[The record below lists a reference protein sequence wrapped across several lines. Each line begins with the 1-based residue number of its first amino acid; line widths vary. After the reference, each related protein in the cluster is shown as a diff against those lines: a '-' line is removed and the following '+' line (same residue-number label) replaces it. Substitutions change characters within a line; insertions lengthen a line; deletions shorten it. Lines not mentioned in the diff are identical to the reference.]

1 MGCRLK
7 SADNKR
13 GNAGMGRQVG
23 RRALAPV
30 WAFALAMLALAAPA
44 RAEFDLAAAMADRV
58 LGNPKAPVTVIE
70 YASLT
75 CPHCAHFHADIL
87 PGIKQR
93 FIDTGKV
100 KIIFRDFPL
109 DKVALDA
116 AMLAHCVA
124 PERYFAFVQTLF
136 ATQSKWIAADDTSEA
151 LAAAAGDL
159 GMKPADAKACMANEQ
174 LRDAIVKSRFDGDK
188 AWNIQ
193 ATPTFIL
200 NDGAFVVIGA
210 NEERF
215 LDGLKFVGVAVPETP
230 APAKK

>member
-1 MGCRLK
+1 MARKIMVLG
-7 SADNKR
+7 
-13 GNAGMGRQVG
+13 
-23 RRALAPV
+23 
-30 WAFALAMLALAAPA
+30 WLAAALLVGLAGTA
-44 RAEFDLAAAMADRV
+44 RAEFDLATATADRV
-58 LGNPKAPVTVIE
+58 LGNPQAKVTVIE

-75 CPHCAHFHADIL
+75 CPHCAHFHAEIL
-87 PGIKQR
+87 PDIKAR
-93 FIDTGKV
+93 YIDTGKV

-116 AMLAHCVA
+116 AMLARCA
-124 PERYFAFVQTLF
+124 PPDRFFATLQVLF
-136 ATQSKWIAADDTSEA
+136 ATQTKWISADDTTAA
-151 LAAAAGDL
+151 LVQAVGDL
-159 GMKPADAKACMANEQ
+159 GMKADDAKACLANDQ
-174 LRDAIVKSRFDGDK
+174 LKEAVVKSRFDGDK

-215 LDGLKFVGVAVPETP
+215 LDGLKFVGLQVQEKPA

>member
-1 MGCRLK
+1 MARNLVK
-7 SADNKR
+7 SVWMAAALLV
-13 GNAGMGRQVG
+13 GLAG
-23 RRALAPV
+23 A
-30 WAFALAMLALAAPA
+30 A
-44 RAEFDLAAAMADRV
+44 RAEFDLAAATADRV

-75 CPHCAHFHADIL
+75 CPHCAQFHTDIL
-87 PGIKQR
+87 PDIKAR
-93 FIDTGKV
+93 YVDTGKV

-116 AMLAHCVA
+116 SMLARCA
-124 PERYFAFVQTLF
+124 PPDRFFATLQVLF
-136 ATQSKWIAADDTSEA
+136 ATQTKWISADDTTAA
-151 LAAAAGDL
+151 LVQTVGDL
-159 GMKPADAKACMANEQ
+159 GMKPDEAKACLANDQ
-174 LRDAIVKSRFDGDK
+174 LKEAVVKSRFDGDK

-210 NEERF
+210 NADRF
-215 LDGLKFVGVAVPETP
+215 LEGLKFVGLPVQEKPA

>member
-1 MGCRLK
+1 MAR
-7 SADNKR
+7 NFR
-13 GNAGMGRQVG
+13 
-23 RRALAPV
+23 
-30 WAFALAMLALAAPA
+30 MLGWLAAALLAGFAGAA
-44 RAEFDLAAAMADRV
+44 RAEVDLAVATADRV
-58 LGNPKAPVTVIE
+58 LGNPQAKVTVIE

-75 CPHCAHFHADIL
+75 CPHCAHFHAEIL
-87 PGIKQR
+87 PDIKAR
-93 FIDTGKV
+93 YIDTGKV

-116 AMLAHCVA
+116 AMLARCA
-124 PERYFAFVQTLF
+124 PPDRFFATVQVLF
-136 ATQSKWIAADDTSEA
+136 ATQTKWISADDTTAA
-151 LAAAAGDL
+151 LIQAVGDL
-159 GMKPADAKACMANEQ
+159 GMKAEDAKACLANEQ
-174 LRDAIVKSRFDGDK
+174 LKEAVVKSRFDGDK

-215 LDGLKFVGVAVPETP
+215 IDGLKFVGLPVQEKPA

>member
-1 MGCRLK
+1 MARNFLK
-7 SADNKR
+7 SA
-13 GNAGMGRQVG
+13 
-23 RRALAPV
+23 
-30 WAFALAMLALAAPA
+30 WLAAALLVGFAGAA
-44 RAEFDLAAAMADRV
+44 RAELDLAAATADRV

-75 CPHCAHFHADIL
+75 CPHCAQFHTDIL
-87 PGIKQR
+87 PDIKAR
-93 FIDTGKV
+93 YVDTGKV

-116 AMLAHCVA
+116 SMLARCA
-124 PERYFAFVQTLF
+124 PPDRFFATLQVLF
-136 ATQSKWIAADDTSEA
+136 ATQTKWISADDTTAA
-151 LAAAAGDL
+151 LIQTVGDL
-159 GMKPADAKACMANEQ
+159 GMKPDEAKACLANDQ
-174 LRDAIVKSRFDGDK
+174 LKEAVVKSRFDGDK

-210 NEERF
+210 NADRF
-215 LDGLKFVGVAVPETP
+215 LEGLKFVGLPVQEKPA